1 MTQSQKRITEIMT
14 PYEIDCER
22 ERRDEEQGAIAA
34 DWYHE
39 GREDASGGRLAR
51 WADEAYLSGYVAGLK
66 ELPKNPDGTLRHYTP
81 RKHFAF
87 GFMDSP
93 DDCTCDEF

>member
-1 MTQSQKRITEIMT
+1 MT
-14 PYEIDCER
+14 PYETDCAAERAAGLR
-22 ERRDEEQGAIAA
+22 ERRDEEQSAIAA
-34 DWYHE
+34 EWYDE
-39 GREDASGGRLAR
+39 GRDDASGGRLAR

-66 ELPKNPDGTLRHYTP
+66 ELPKNPDGTLKHYTP

>member
-1 MTQSQKRITEIMT
+1 MT

-22 ERRDEEQGAIAA
+22 ERRDEEQSAIAA
-34 DWYHE
+34 EWYSE
-39 GREDASGGRLAR
+39 GRDDASGGRLAR